1 MGVMRCRAGLVVAA
15 AVLAASLSSA
25 TSPLRSEPG
34 GCGWTTAG
42 TGGPTAPVLHEA
54 FPDADTTHMN
64 VLYGE
69 LDAHYWQSFE
79 RIPSGG
85 YIEYHG
91 QFPHARFMSFTNYGG
106 GVRAVGGLYD
116 AEIVP
121 DPGSHNPFVVGA
133 NRRAEPR
140 WFTVR
145 FVDGQAPPKAERPAN
160 TFYRVNEDGSNQ
172 SNRLAPT
179 VTLRVYTPDRGT
191 GVTGGVPLPTITV
204 VDADGNRT
212 TLPACPDGGLPDLGT
227 DETLAG
233 SGTGDALPGTPPAGE
248 AEPPI
253 WRKFT
258 GYGSTAT
265 DGSSP
270 LGSGG
275 FGDNHEQAYIHTT
288 FEKTRGEVLVFR
300 GKAPT
305 FVPTWDDVPVMGEG
319 QLRFW
324 TMCTYAATTGGY
336 GCARDETVP
345 IDGKGYYTYVISTA
359 ASRPENAV
367 ERCGIAWLPAGPTT
381 EARVILR
388 HLLPAPDFAEAI
400 QNVEF
405 GREVEMMGDYY
416 PHGTYMSAL
425 DFERTG
431 CNATTDDG
439 RPGRGLGRKQ

>member
-1 MGVMRCRAGLVVAA
+1 MRGSRIGVAIVVAVVSVA
-15 AVLAASLSSA
+15 LAPWPA
-25 TSPLRSEPG
+25 RGEPG

-54 FPDADTTHMN
+54 FPDADTTHLN

-79 RIPSGG
+79 RIPAGG
-85 YIEYHG
+85 HIEYHG

-106 GVRAVGGLYD
+106 GLRAVGGLYD

-121 DPGSHNPFVVGA
+121 DPGSSNPFLEGA
-133 NRRAEPR
+133 DRQASPR

-145 FVDGQAPPKAERPAN
+145 FVDGQAPPAAERPAN
-160 TFYRVNEDGSNQ
+160 TFYRVSEDGSNK
-172 SNRLAPT
+172 SNQLAPT
-179 VTLRVYTPDRGT
+179 VTLRIYTPDRGV

-212 TLPACPDGGLPDLGT
+212 TLPACPDGGLPDVGT
-227 DETLAG
+227 DETMAS
-233 SGTGDALPGTPPAGE
+233 SGTGEPLPGTPADPA
-248 AEPPI
+248 PPT

-265 DGSSP
+265 DGSAP
-270 LGSGG
+270 VGSGG

-288 FEKTRGEVLVFR
+288 FDKQLGEVLVLR

-305 FVPTWDDVPVMGEG
+305 YVPTWDDVPVMGSG

-324 TMCTYAATTGGY
+324 TMCTYAATTSGY
-336 GCARDETVP
+336 DCARDETVP
-345 IDGKGYYTYVISTA
+345 VDDDGRYTFVISTA
-359 ASRPENAV
+359 ASRPANAV
-367 ERCGIAWLPAGPTT
+367 ERCGVAWLPAGPTT
-381 EARVILR
+381 SARLILR

-400 QNVEF
+400 QHVEF

-416 PHGTYMSAL
+416 PHGAYMSAA

-431 CNATTDDG
+431 CDTGDG
-439 RPGRGLGRKQ
+439 KPGRGRGRGSS

>member
-1 MGVMRCRAGLVVAA
+1 M
-15 AVLAASLSSA
+15 
-25 TSPLRSEPG
+25 
-34 GCGWTTAG
+34 
-42 TGGPTAPVLHEA
+42 
-54 FPDADTTHMN
+54 
-64 VLYGE
+64 
-69 LDAHYWQSFE
+69 DAHYWQSFE

-85 YIEYHG
+85 FIEYHG

-106 GVRAVGGLYD
+106 GIRAVGGLYD

-121 DPGSHNPFVVGA
+121 DAGSHNPFVVGA
-133 NRRAEPR
+133 DRQREPR

-145 FVDGQAPPKAERPAN
+145 FVDGQAPPKEQRPAN
-160 TFYRVNEDGSNQ
+160 TFYRINEDGSNQ

-179 VTLRVYTPDRGT
+179 VTLRIYTPDRGV

-212 TLPACPDGGLPDLGT
+212 TLPACPDGGLPDVGT
-227 DETLAG
+227 DETLAHAG
-233 SGTGDALPGTPPAGE
+233 LGEPLPSAPPSDTSAP
-248 AEPPI
+248 AT

-258 GYGSTAT
+258 GYGSTAS
-265 DGSSP
+265 GGESP

-300 GKAPT
+300 GQAPT
-305 FVPTWDDVPVMGEG
+305 FVPTWNDVPTMGDG

-324 TMCTYAATTGGY
+324 TMCTYAATTSGY
-336 GCARDETVP
+336 GCRRDETVP
-345 IDGKGYYTYVISTA
+345 IDQDGYYTYVISAA

-367 ERCGIAWLPAGPTT
+367 DRCGVAWLPAGPTT

-405 GREVEMMGDYY
+405 GREVEMMGAYY
-416 PHGTYMSAL
+416 PHGAYMSAAE
-425 DFERTG
+425 FERLG
-431 CNATTDDG
+431 CRTESDRG
-439 RPGRGLGRKQ
+439 KPGRGHGRARP

>member
-1 MGVMRCRAGLVVAA
+1 MGLVIAMAMGVVSVAGVGA
-15 AVLAASLSSA
+15 
-25 TSPLRSEPG
+25 RGEPG

-42 TGGPTAPVLHEA
+42 TGGPTAPVLHEV
-54 FPDADTTHMN
+54 FPDADTTHLN

-69 LDAHYWQSFE
+69 MDAHYWQSFE

-85 YIEYHG
+85 HIEYHG

-106 GVRAVGGLYD
+106 GIRAVGGLYD

-121 DPGSHNPFVVGA
+121 DPGSENPFVVGA
-133 NRRAEPR
+133 DRRAEPR

-145 FVDGQAPPKAERPAN
+145 FIDGQAPPKEQRPSN
-160 TFYRVNEDGSNQ
+160 TFYRINEDGSNQ
-172 SNRLAPT
+172 SNRPAPT
-179 VTLRVYTPDRGT
+179 VTLRIYTPDRGV
-191 GVTGGVPLPTITV
+191 GVTGGVPLPTVTLV
-204 VDADGNRT
+204 EADGTRT
-212 TLPACPDGGLPDLGT
+212 TLPACADGGLPDSGV
-227 DETLAG
+227 DETLAHAG
-233 SGTGDALPGTPPAGE
+233 MGESLPSAPLSE
-248 AEPPI
+248 AQEPPT

-258 GYGSTAT
+258 GYGSAAS
-265 DGSSP
+265 DGESP

-288 FEKTRGEVLVFR
+288 FDNGRGEVLVFR

-305 FVPTWDDVPVMGEG
+305 FVPTWDDVPVMGDG

-324 TMCTYAATTGGY
+324 TMCTYAATTSGY
-336 GCARDETVP
+336 GCRRDETVP
-345 IDGKGYYTYVISTA
+345 VDRKGFYTYVISTA

-367 ERCGIAWLPAGPTT
+367 DRCGVAWLPAGPTT

-416 PHGTYMSAL
+416 PHGAYMSTS

-431 CNATTDDG
+431 CNTPSDDDK
-439 RPGRGLGRKQ
+439 PGRGRGRGRGRR

>member
-1 MGVMRCRAGLVVAA
+1 MKRLRVG
-15 AVLAASLSSA
+15 LAAILA
-25 TSPLRSEPG
+25 VVGVTSTGFAARSEPG

-54 FPDADTTHMN
+54 FPDADTTHLN

-106 GVRAVGGLYD
+106 GLRAVGGLYD

-121 DPGSHNPFVVGA
+121 DPGSQNPFLPGA
-133 NRRAEPR
+133 DRRAEPR

-160 TFYRVNEDGSNQ
+160 TFYRINEDGSNQ

-179 VTLRVYTPDRGT
+179 VTLRIYTPDRGT

-204 VDADGNRT
+204 VDAEGNRT
-212 TLPACPDGGLPDLGT
+212 PLPACPEGGLPDVGV
-227 DETLAG
+227 DESLANA
-233 SGTGDALPGTPPAGE
+233 GTGEPLPSAPGGE
-248 AEPPI
+248 ATGPPV

-258 GYGSTAT
+258 GYGSAAT
-265 DGSSP
+265 GGDSP
-270 LGSGG
+270 VGSGG

-288 FEKTRGEVLVFR
+288 FDKTQGEVLVFR
-300 GKAPT
+300 GRAPT
-305 FVPTWDDVPVMGEG
+305 YVPTWDDVAVMGEA

-324 TMCTYAATTGGY
+324 TMCTYGAATNGY
-336 GCARDETVP
+336 DCRRDETVP
-345 IDGKGYYTYVISTA
+345 LDGDGFYTYVISTA
-359 ASRPENAV
+359 ASRPSNAI
-367 ERCGIAWLPAGPTT
+367 EQCGVAWLPAGPTT

-388 HLLPAPDFAEAI
+388 HLLPAPGFAQAI

-405 GREVEMMGDYY
+405 GREIEMMGEYY
-416 PHGTYMSAL
+416 PLGSYMSAA

-431 CNATTDDG
+431 CDTTNDEG
-439 RPGRGLGRKQ
+439 KPGRGRGRGRP